1 MFNTLINNK
10 KEKLSTDGGGT
21 NKFNNL
27 KDLKIMKFKA
37 DRETLLKPLQAIR
50 GVVER
55 RQTLP
60 ILSNVL
66 MNVSEEQLRLTATD
80 MEVELVSRTA
90 LKDAENG
97 EITVPARKLIDI
109 CRALPADAQVSFNV
123 EGERAQIR
131 SGKSRFTLS
140 TLPASEYPS
149 ADRPAD
155 ETSVSISQGELKRL
169 IELTHFAMA
178 HQDVRYYLN
187 GLLLELSSDRL
198 RAVAT
203 DGHRLALA
211 EMDIQAEVGDEPR
224 ALILPRKGVAE
235 LLRLLSGEDA
245 AMDLVIGSNAVMA
258 SFAELQF
265 TSKLIDGRFP
275 DYERVIPNAEACD
288 KQLTVDKEVLRQ
300 CLSRAAILSN
310 DKYRAVRISLGP
322 GTLRVVAN
330 NPEQEEAEDEM
341 EVAYDGE
348 TLDVGFNV
356 TYLMDALNALPGE
369 NARLYFTDAS
379 SSCLVAPEGEERCR
393 YVVMPMRL

>member
-1 MFNTLINNK
+1 
-10 KEKLSTDGGGT
+10 
-21 NKFNNL
+21 
-27 KDLKIMKFKA
+27 MKFIV
-37 DRETLLKPLQAIR
+37 DRETLLKPLQATQ

-66 MNVSEEQLRLTATD
+66 VAVEGQRLSVTATD
-80 MEVELVSRTA
+80 MEVELVA
-90 LKDAENG
+90 GAVLEGAEPG

-109 CRALPADAQVSFNV
+109 CRALPGEAKISFAV
-123 EGERAQIR
+123 EGERALIR

-155 ETSVSISQGELKRL
+155 DAVVSVKQGELKRL

-187 GLLLELSSDRL
+187 GLLVELEPEQL

-203 DGHRLALA
+203 DGHRLAVA
-211 EMDIQAEVGDEPR
+211 EMTIQGNGEGTER
-224 ALILPRKGVAE
+224 SLILPRKGIGE
-235 LLRLLSGEDA
+235 LLRLLGSEDDV
-245 AMDLVIGSNAVMA
+245 MELVIGSNAVRA
-258 SFAELQF
+258 TFSDLQF

-275 DYERVIPNAEACD
+275 DYERVIPEPEECE
-288 KQLTVDKEVLRQ
+288 KQFLVDKESLRQ
-300 CLSRAAILSN
+300 CLTRAAILSN
-310 DKYRAVRISLGP
+310 DKYRAVRLSLSP

-341 EVAYDGE
+341 EIDYEGDSLE
-348 TLDVGFNV
+348 VGFNV
-356 TYLMDALNALPGE
+356 TYLIEALNALPGE

-379 SSCLVAPEGEERCR
+379 SSCLIAPEGDERCR